1 MQEWKDVLG
10 YETLYRVNSE
20 GQVYSKRTNKIIKQ
34 NISKKGYCVV
44 STKIGGRTGKCKM
57 LRVHRIVAETFI
69 PNPENKPFVNHIDG
83 NKTNNSVSN
92 LEWVT
97 AKENTNHAIKHH
109 LMNPFQISKLAISK
123 RRLTDE
129 QVRFIRLNATLSYP
143 ERKSIR
149 ELASIFK
156 ISHSIISDIVNLK
169 IYTYVV

>member
-20 GQVYSKRTNKIIKQ
+20 GEVYSKRSGRIIKQ
-34 NISKKGYCVV
+34 GVSHKGYCVV
-44 STKIGGRTGKCKM
+44 STKIGGRAGVCKM
-57 LRVHRIVAETFI
+57 LRVHRMVAETFI

-83 NKTNNSVSN
+83 VKTNNSVSN

-97 AKENTNHAIKHH
+97 AKENTKHAINHPLINH
-109 LMNPFQISKLAISK
+109 FEVSKLAISR

-129 QVRFIRLNATLSYP
+129 QVRFIRLNATLEAT

-149 ELASIFK
+149 ELASILQ
-156 ISHSIISDIVNLK
+156 ISHSTICDIVNLK
-169 IYTYVV
+169 AYLYVI